1 MDRGGTA
8 FLHSPRRV
16 LRLELFSGGFPRR
29 WAAAGKSMRLYQR
42 RQRRCRRIQRAR
54 DGSRLT
60 KAHDK
65 RRRCPKGPRRQ
76 KAKCCEE
83 KKLARRAETRH
94 RPRRKERLAKPRRKR
109 PAGVVDAPL
118 ARNGAG
124 IWPVRFRLATA
135 TCAGLTPTSC
145 RVMGGFS
152 VVDKPLR
159 SLTVA
164 AASADTGIC
173 SGCPP
178 SERNPHVKQLE
189 PRPHG
194 RGFLCLSCRA
204 MYSAAVAMSSA
215 DATSLRGTCSGRSLV
230 AATPL
235 PVRALKRLV
244 GLLPGVCKFPNC
256 KVR

>member
-1 MDRGGTA
+1 MRKAGHRAGVRTC
-8 FLHSPRRV
+8 LHFPAAL

-29 WAAAGKSMRLYQR
+29 WAAARRKWMRLYQR

-118 ARNGAG
+118 ARNGVG
-124 IWPVRFRLATA
+124 TWPERFRLATA
-135 TCAGLTPTSC
+135 TCAS
-145 RVMGGFS
+145 S
-152 VVDKPLR
+152 
-159 SLTVA
+159 
-164 AASADTGIC
+164 ASGNLP
-173 SGCPP
+173 GQRFGKM
-178 SERNPHVKQLE
+178 RNLLH
-189 PRPHG
+189 
-194 RGFLCLSCRA
+194 RGF
-204 MYSAAVAMSSA
+204 
-215 DATSLRGTCSGRSLV
+215 GRH
-230 AATPL
+230 
-235 PVRALKRLV
+235 RR
-244 GLLPGVCKFPNC
+244 FM
-256 KVR
+256 

>member
-1 MDRGGTA
+1 MRKAGHRAGVRTC
-8 FLHSPRRV
+8 LHFPAAL

-29 WAAAGKSMRLYQR
+29 WAAARRKWMRLYQR

-124 IWPVRFRLATA
+124 IWPERFRLATA

-145 RVMGGFS
+145 RVMGGFL

-164 AASADTGIC
+164 AA
-173 SGCPP
+173 
-178 SERNPHVKQLE
+178 
-189 PRPHG
+189 
-194 RGFLCLSCRA
+194 
-204 MYSAAVAMSSA
+204 
-215 DATSLRGTCSGRSLV
+215 
-230 AATPL
+230 
-235 PVRALKRLV
+235 
-244 GLLPGVCKFPNC
+244 
-256 KVR
+256 